1 MARSHVS
8 LATEQL
14 RARLGVIKGIIGPD
28 DKEQPGPDEIKEARQ
43 LTNDALRLLDE
54 APHRQLKT
62 EEANAISAKTTACET
77 LIIDRLSIA
86 YLLSGLRDSCMA
98 ILALTDGITG
108 EYAAT
113 ERGFATE
120 TLKELSSRNTL
131 SEEAIR
137 RLYLQARQRLDSLLA
152 DRLMLMQ
159 VAHHF
164 MSSLWLRTATAVLIC
179 SIPVIIFVYA
189 RYWHPISYSPKVTQ
203 NASLPPAP
211 PSAESTDIY
220 ATKRAAD
227 LKELREAV
235 AKLPAAAEKPK
246 LNSEAIR
253 EFFDTPFMR
262 EKGGLG
268 ALVNYIYNL
277 ANESSPPS
285 GAAEL
290 AKLLKSLQ
298 NASDLEYV
306 SALRDAQHLLADL
319 DVALDARRQ
328 QAEQA
333 PQLTTPSPQQND
345 ENLGPAQN
353 DENLRP
359 VARLATL
366 FSVVIMGIAG
376 AFVSNYSRVCA
387 LLKEAMPL
395 GISSADR
402 SIRIR
407 FSPFVGGLLAI
418 ILSEVFGGHLVQ
430 GDLFPMT
437 EQMHRWT
444 DLIWS
449 GQAYSK
455 LLLWGFV
462 AGLSENYVLRTLGSL
477 AMRVGFGEKSQ
488 GSKQPAE

>member
-1 MARSHVS
+1 MARSLVS

-28 DKEQPGPDEIKEARQ
+28 EKEQSDPDEIKQARQ
-43 LTNDALRLLDE
+43 LMNDVLRLLDE
-54 APHRQLKT
+54 AHHRQLKT
-62 EEANAISAKTTACET
+62 EEATAISAKTTASET
-77 LIIDRLSIA
+77 LIIHQLPIA
-86 YLLSGLRDSCMA
+86 HLLSALRDSCME

-108 EYAAT
+108 EYAAK
-113 ERGFATE
+113 ERSFATE

-131 SEEAIR
+131 NEEAIR

-246 LNSEAIR
+246 LDSKDIR

-262 EKGGLG
+262 EGGLG
-268 ALVNYIYNL
+268 ALVNYTNNL
-277 ANESSPPS
+277 AKESSPPS

-290 AKLLKSLQ
+290 AKLLKGLQ

-333 PQLTTPSPQQND
+333 PQLTTPSPQENE
-345 ENLGPAQN
+345 ENLRPAQN

-387 LLKEAMPL
+387 LLKEAVPV
-395 GISSADR
+395 GIASADR

>member
-1 MARSHVS
+1 
-8 LATEQL
+8 
-14 RARLGVIKGIIGPD
+14 
-28 DKEQPGPDEIKEARQ
+28 
-43 LTNDALRLLDE
+43 
-54 APHRQLKT
+54 
-62 EEANAISAKTTACET
+62 
-77 LIIDRLSIA
+77 
-86 YLLSGLRDSCMA
+86 
-98 ILALTDGITG
+98 
-108 EYAAT
+108 
-113 ERGFATE
+113 
-120 TLKELSSRNTL
+120 
-131 SEEAIR
+131 
-137 RLYLQARQRLDSLLA
+137 
-152 DRLMLMQ
+152 
-159 VAHHF
+159 
-164 MSSLWLRTATAVLIC
+164 
-179 SIPVIIFVYA
+179 
-189 RYWHPISYSPKVTQ
+189 
-203 NASLPPAP
+203 
-211 PSAESTDIY
+211 
-220 ATKRAAD
+220 
-227 LKELREAV
+227 
-235 AKLPAAAEKPK
+235 
-246 LNSEAIR
+246 
-253 EFFDTPFMR
+253 
-262 EKGGLG
+262 
-268 ALVNYIYNL
+268 
-277 ANESSPPS
+277 
-285 GAAEL
+285 
-290 AKLLKSLQ
+290 
-298 NASDLEYV
+298 V

-333 PQLTTPSPQQND
+333 PQLTTPSPQENE
-345 ENLGPAQN
+345 ENLRPAQN

-387 LLKEAMPL
+387 LLKEAVPV
-395 GISSADR
+395 GIASADR